1 MTQSFFSKEEFRITI
16 NKCNNLSI
24 PRPDHIF
31 WKHLKAV
38 VKDDKCLSNI
48 VNIVNMWINLG
59 HWLTHLKISPSIII
73 PKSYKVAYNLLK
85 TFRQIVLLNTL
96 VKLIKKVISER
107 LQFQSIFKDFIH
119 SNQFG
124 GLKQQL
130 TTDTSIFLM
139 YLICSG

>member
-1 MTQSFFSKEEFRITI
+1 M
-16 NKCNNLSI
+16 
-24 PRPDHIF
+24 
-31 WKHLKAV
+31 

-139 YLICSG
+139 YLICSGWVKNLQMSTLAFDIAQFFSFLNH

>member
-1 MTQSFFSKEEFRITI
+1 
-16 NKCNNLSI
+16 
-24 PRPDHIF
+24 
-31 WKHLKAV
+31 V

-59 HWLTHLKISPSIII
+59 HWLTHLKISLSIII

-85 TFRQIVLLNTL
+85 IFRQIVLLNTL
-96 VKLIKKVISER
+96 EKLIKKVISER
-107 LQFQSIFKDFIH
+107 LQFQSIFKDFIY

-130 TTDTSIFLM
+130 TTDTGIFLM